1 MKTDKTDRPAEAG
14 SADRPSMVSEANA
27 LTPLLAGRRRW
38 TEAQKRA
45 IAEESLV
52 PGACPTDVAR
62 RHGIGTGQL
71 YTWRRTCRA
80 EPTGP
85 SGQSFARVEVEG
97 HGVPVSVPS
106 PPPTR
111 DSGPP
116 FPIEI
121 VLVDGTLL
129 RIDPRLDIHA
139 LRRVLTALRG

>member
-1 MKTDKTDRPAEAG
+1 MA
-14 SADRPSMVSEANA
+14 A
-27 LTPLLAGRRRW
+27 LASGPLLAGRRRW

-52 PGACPTDVAR
+52 PGASPTDVAR

-71 YTWRRTCRA
+71 YTWRRTCHG
-80 EPTGP
+80 EPE
-85 SGQSFARVEVEG
+85 GQSEPSFAQVEVAG
-97 HGVPVSVPS
+97 PDVPASVPS

-111 DSGPP
+111 DSGPT

-129 RIDPRLDIHA
+129 RIDPRVDIRA

>member
-1 MKTDKTDRPAEAG
+1 MKTDRTDRAAAAG
-14 SADRPSMVSEANA
+14 SADAPSMGLAA
-27 LTPLLAGRRRW
+27 LASGPLLAGRRRW

-62 RHGIGTGQL
+62 RHGIGTSQL

-129 RIDPRLDIHA
+129 RIDSRLDIHA
-139 LRRVLTALRG
+139 LRRVLAALRG

>member
-1 MKTDKTDRPAEAG
+1 MDSPAQAG
-14 SADRPSMVSEANA
+14 SADHASMGLEANGQ
-27 LTPLLAGRRRW
+27 TPLLAGRRRW

-85 SGQSFARVEVEG
+85 SGQGFARVEVAA

-111 DSGPP
+111 DSGPT

-129 RIDPRLDIHA
+129 RLDPRLDVHV

>member
-1 MKTDKTDRPAEAG
+1 MGMAFVA
-14 SADRPSMVSEANA
+14 SA
-27 LTPLLAGRRRW
+27 PLLERRRW

-45 IAEESLV
+45 IVEESLV

-80 EPTGP
+80 EPPGP
-85 SGQSFARVEVEG
+85 AGQSFARVEVEG
-97 HGVPVSVPS
+97 HGVPASVPL
-106 PPPTR
+106 PLPIRDGGPT
-111 DSGPP
+111 